1 LLKDIGGSVSRLFVK
16 FLNDIKYKMN
26 AMDDQR
32 PDIESQGEQRSQ
44 QRLQMID
51 TLKAPIIEMGRN
63 LGYEVVENYDLGAG
77 PIHVCW
83 TFKPGS
89 ESLPD
94 MRLGFICI
102 PEEEEEEGISSSL
115 RQSQFSL
122 NEAIARAMINLLDK
136 LVLVVPSEI
145 MTKRISDSIESMPDK
160 SILQLRKYVTVL
172 TPSTLVS
179 KTGVK
184 GARERDSQ
192 QTGEVV

>member
-1 LLKDIGGSVSRLFVK
+1 
-16 FLNDIKYKMN
+16 
-26 AMDDQR
+26 
-32 PDIESQGEQRSQ
+32 
-44 QRLQMID
+44 MID

-63 LGYEVVENYDLGAG
+63 LGFEVVENCDLGAG
-77 PIHVCW
+77 PIHICW
-83 TFKPGS
+83 IFKPGS

-102 PEEEEEEGISSSL
+102 PEEEEDILSP
-115 RQSQFSL
+115 RSQFSL
-122 NEAIARAMINLLDK
+122 NEAIARALINLTDK
-136 LVLVVPSEI
+136 LVIVVPSEL

-184 GARERDSQ
+184 GARERNSP
-192 QTGEVV
+192 QTGEII

>member
-1 LLKDIGGSVSRLFVK
+1 MSYQEDDI
-16 FLNDIKYKMN
+16 
-26 AMDDQR
+26 AT
-32 PDIESQGEQRSQ
+32 EGEQRRPE
-44 QRLQMID
+44 RLQMID
-51 TLKAPIIEMGRN
+51 TLKAPVIEMGRN

-102 PEEEEEEGISSSL
+102 PEVEEDDISSFSSP
-115 RQSQFSL
+115 QSQFSL
-122 NEAIARAMINLLDK
+122 NEAIARAMINLVDK
-136 LVLVVPSEI
+136 LVLVVPSET
-145 MTKRISDSIESMPDK
+145 MTKKISDSIESMPDK

-184 GARERDSQ
+184 GARERDSPH
-192 QTGEVV
+192 TGEVIQ